1 MRVLVLGVG
10 RIGALHAS
18 HLDAEPRVDQVV
30 VVDPSA
36 EQVSAVLR
44 SCRRAEAAPS
54 VEDALKRGVDAAV
67 VATPSEQHFDDVTH
81 LLEREVPT
89 FCEKPLALGLEDVRA
104 VEERARGRILMV
116 GFQRRF
122 DDDYRRLRDACADAR
137 DQGCAPTLY
146 RFASGDTQPPPPEFL
161 ARAGSLFHDML
172 IHDFDVLGFI
182 SDAQPLSVVAEASP
196 AGLDVE
202 IGWGTAAAVATL
214 SDGSVAVFAGSRQT
228 GSGYE
233 VSCQVTSEAGTFGI
247 GLAPDEA
254 PYVHLDTDAEE
265 SRPCS
270 DFLERFRPAYRR
282 ELSHFLDVVEGA
294 PLEGAGPED
303 MLRALA
309 LADAAE
315 SSARAGGEPREVAA
329 SAEPARA
336 G

>member
-10 RIGALHAS
+10 RIGALHAA
-18 HLDAEPRVDQVV
+18 HLDADPRVERVV
-30 VVDPSA
+30 VFDPSEERA
-36 EQVSAVLR
+36 SAVVG

-54 VEDALKRGVDAAV
+54 VEAALERGVDAAV
-67 VATPSEQHFDDVTH
+67 VATPSEQHFDDVTG
-81 LLEREVPT
+81 LLENEVPT
-89 FCEKPLALGLEDVRA
+89 FCEKPLALDLDDVRA
-104 VEERARGRILMV
+104 VEERAQGRILMV

-122 DDDYRRLRDACADAR
+122 DDAYRRLRDACADAR
-137 DQGCAPTLY
+137 ERGFAPTLY
-146 RFASGDTQPPPPEFL
+146 RLASGDAQPPPAEFL

-172 IHDFDVLGFI
+172 VHDFDVLGFI
-182 SDAQPLSVVAEASP
+182 SDAEPLSISAQASA

-214 SDGSVAVFAGSRQT
+214 SDGSVAVFAGSRRA

-233 VSCQVTSEAGTFGI
+233 VSCQVTSQVGTFGI
-247 GLAPDEA
+247 GFAPEGA
-254 PYVHLDTDAEE
+254 PYVHLDAECA

-270 DFLERFRPAYRR
+270 DFLERFRTAYRR

-303 MLRALA
+303 MLLALA

-315 SSARAGGEPREVAA
+315 SSAEAGGEPRAVGAT
-329 SAEPARA
+329 AEPARA
-336 G
+336 A

>member
-10 RIGALHAS
+10 RIGALHAA
-18 HLDAEPRVDQVV
+18 HLDAEPRVDRVV

-36 EQVSAVLR
+36 ERVAAVVG

-54 VEDALKRGVDAAV
+54 VDGALERGVDAAV

-89 FCEKPLALGLEDVRA
+89 FCEKPLALSFDDVRT
-104 VEERARGRILMV
+104 VEERARGSILMV

-122 DDDYRRLRDACADAR
+122 DDAYRRLRDACADAR
-137 DQGCAPTLY
+137 ERGFAPTLY

-214 SDGSVAVFAGSRQT
+214 SDGSVAVFAGSRRT

-254 PYVHLDTDAEE
+254 PYEHLDADTAA
-265 SRPCS
+265 RPCS
-270 DFLERFRPAYRR
+270 DFLERFRTAYRR

-294 PLEGAGPED
+294 PLEGACPED

-309 LADAAE
+309 PADSAE
-315 SSARAGGEPREVAA
+315 SSARAGGEPQAVAT

-336 G
+336 S

>member
-10 RIGALHAS
+10 RIGALHAA
-18 HLDAEPRVDQVV
+18 HLDADPRVECVL

-36 EQVSAVLR
+36 DCVSAVLG
-44 SCRRAEAAPS
+44 SCRRAEAGPS
-54 VEDALKRGVDAAV
+54 VEAALERGVDAAV
-67 VATPSEQHFDDVTH
+67 VATPSEQHFDDVMR
-81 LLEREVPT
+81 LLESEVPI
-89 FCEKPLALGLEDVRA
+89 FCEKPLALELDDVCA
-104 VEERARGRILMV
+104 VEERARGRLLMV

-122 DDDYRRLRDACADAR
+122 DDAYRRLREACADAR
-137 DQGCAPTLY
+137 EKGFAPTLY
-146 RFASGDTQPPPPEFL
+146 RLASGDTQPPPAEFL

-182 SDAQPLSVVAEASP
+182 SDAEPLSVAAHASP
-196 AGLDVE
+196 AGLDVD

-214 SDGSVAVFAGSRQT
+214 SDGSVAVFAGSRRT

-254 PYVHLDTDAEE
+254 PYVHLDADGDG
-265 SRPCS
+265 SRPCA
-270 DFLERFRPAYRR
+270 DFLERFRTAYRR

-294 PLEGAGPED
+294 PFEGAGPDD

-309 LADAAE
+309 LADAAA
-315 SSARAGGEPREVAA
+315 SSAEAGGEPRAV